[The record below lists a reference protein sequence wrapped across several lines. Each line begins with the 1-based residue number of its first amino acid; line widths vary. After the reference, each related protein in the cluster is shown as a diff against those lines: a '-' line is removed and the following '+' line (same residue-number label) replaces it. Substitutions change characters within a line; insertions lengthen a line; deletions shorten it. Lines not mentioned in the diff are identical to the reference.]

1 MAASGAAA
9 QESKPYN
16 LDDVMTLVQAG
27 VSSTRILSTVK
38 TACISFKM
46 TQSVSDRLRSEGAN
60 DALVE
65 GLRSACFRSA
75 SDSKES
81 DSRDV
86 RPVKRVTPPEPRII
100 RKTDTVHVRKVD
112 TVFVPRPVT
121 PTPPPPPAVVPVT
134 PYTPPVTG
142 GATLVDWDFR
152 SSQPLTSG
160 RFGKCQ
166 YAYGSGGYTV
176 AVAENGGPC
185 YDGSS
190 TELEPNVRISTVATP
205 VGGNGG
211 YTYGVRFGVSDDS
224 TIGYYALEIS
234 ALGHYELSRYRN
246 RKWEVLFPWSPGTG
260 INASTAGLANNIVVE
275 IRGSQLTFI
284 INGIQQRTFTADAP
298 VRGRA
303 GFGIFGY
310 GDDPPWPSVTFANFR
325 ETSLSAPTTTV
336 TPVTPSIPST
346 TGGSTLV
353 DWDFRSSQPLTSGRF
368 GKCQYDYGSGGYT
381 VAIAENG
388 GPCYD
393 GSSTEL
399 EPNVRI
405 STIASP
411 VGGNGGYTYGIRF
424 GVSDDSTIG
433 YYALEVSALGHF
445 ELSRYRMHKWEVLF
459 PWDNGTGIHA
469 ATTGLSNTIVVEVRG
484 SQLTFI
490 INGIQQRTF
499 TADAPVRGRAG
510 FGIFGYG
517 DDPPW
522 PRVSFSSF
530 REQSLY
536 SPQPTTLSSSNAV
549 DWDFRSVQPLTT
561 GRFGKC
567 QYDYTSGGY
576 TISVAENGTTCIDG
590 PLGDQPASV
599 RISTT
604 ATPVRGTGGY
614 TYGIRFGYTSDST
627 IGYYAFEISIGGS
640 FQLSRYRMNRWEPL
654 IPWQKSPAIRSG
666 EGNSNTLTVDVRGTF
681 VTLYIND
688 TQVGT
693 YQTPLQPI
701 GPAGFGIIGYPEGVP
716 YPMVTFS
723 RFSVGPI

>member
-1 MAASGAAA
+1 MAANGAA

-27 VSSTRILSTVK
+27 VSSSKILSTVR

-60 DALVE
+60 DSLVE
-65 GLRSACFRSA
+65 GLRSACFKSS
-75 SDSKES
+75 SDSKEN

-86 RPVKRVTPPEPRII
+86 RPSKRVIPERII
-100 RKTDTVHVRKVD
+100 RKTDTVRVRKVD
-112 TVFVPRPVT
+112 TVFVPRPA
-121 PTPPPPPAVVPVT
+121 PAPPPAVVPPVVT
-134 PYTPPVTG
+134 PYTPPISGTS
-142 GATLVDWDFR
+142 TLVDWDFR

-166 YAYGSGGYTV
+166 YDYGSGGYTV

-190 TELEPNVRISTVATP
+190 TELEPNVRISTVALP

-211 YTYGVRFGVSDDS
+211 YTYGV
-224 TIGYYALEIS
+224 
-234 ALGHYELSRYRN
+234 
-246 RKWEVLFPWSPGTG
+246 
-260 INASTAGLANNIVVE
+260 
-275 IRGSQLTFI
+275 
-284 INGIQQRTFTADAP
+284 
-298 VRGRA
+298 
-303 GFGIFGY
+303 
-310 GDDPPWPSVTFANFR
+310 
-325 ETSLSAPTTTV
+325 
-336 TPVTPSIPST
+336 
-346 TGGSTLV
+346 
-353 DWDFRSSQPLTSGRF
+353 
-368 GKCQYDYGSGGYT
+368 
-381 VAIAENG
+381 
-388 GPCYD
+388 
-393 GSSTEL
+393 
-399 EPNVRI
+399 
-405 STIASP
+405 
-411 VGGNGGYTYGIRF
+411 RF

-459 PWDNGTGIHA
+459 PWDNGNGINA
-469 ATTGLSNTIVVEVRG
+469 ATTGLANTIVVEIRG

-490 INGIQQRTF
+490 INGIQQRTY
-499 TADAPVRGRAG
+499 TAAVPVRGRAG

-522 PRVSFSSF
+522 PRVAFSSF
-530 REQSLY
+530 REQNLY
-536 SPQPTTLSSSNAV
+536 SPQPATLSSGNAV
-549 DWDFRSVQPLTT
+549 DWDFRSVQPLTS

-567 QYDYTSGGY
+567 QYDYSSAGY

-604 ATPVRGTGGY
+604 ATPVHGTGGY

-627 IGYYAFEISIGGS
+627 VGYYAFEVSIGGS

-654 IPWQKSPAIRSG
+654 IPWQKSSAINAG
-666 EGNSNTLTVDVRGTF
+666 EGNTNTLAVDVRGTY
-681 VTLYIND
+681 VTLYVNG

-693 YQTPLQPI
+693 YQTPLQPV

-716 YPMVTFS
+716 YPMITFS